1 MTTDNSK
8 PDKDEFAADDS
19 AADAPTQTTQEAED
33 EQDKEIW
40 DALDKQEESGE
51 PLAADDSAADD
62 VIDDDPAADDD
73 PGPDTDD
80 VWADATDAQRG
91 AFKASQERA
100 ERMEHAH
107 KSEVGRTKT
116 LRRQLS
122 DVTVQLDRA
131 AKNTPPKKDDVEDD
145 GDPADDKAEP
155 SAWDAL
161 ATEYPEVAGP
171 VNERLSKIED
181 AQAKKDREDELEAAD
196 AKEAHTQ
203 TVIEQ
208 TDLLA
213 EKHKDWLEVATTPE
227 FATWLDDQP
236 RSIRDVAAVNAK
248 EIVDATGAGDV
259 ITRYKASRSDQGD
272 DSDGPDESQDTT
284 DTSLAARR
292 KRQLESGRSSRPKG
306 PGTIVS
312 GIPED
317 GSDEEI
323 WAGFDKMDA
332 RESAKA

>member
-1 MTTDNSK
+1 MTDPDTSK
-8 PDKDEFAADDS
+8 PDKDEFAADD
-19 AADAPTQTTQEAED
+19 AADAPTQTMQEAED
-33 EQDKEIW
+33 AQDQKIW
-40 DALDKQEESGE
+40 DALDNQEETGE
-51 PLAADDSAADD
+51 PLAAEE
-62 VIDDDPAADDD
+62 PAAEEPADE
-73 PGPDTDD
+73 PAAEPDD
-80 VWADATDAQRG
+80 VWAGATDAQRD
-91 AFKASQERA
+91 AFKASQDRA
-100 ERMEHAH
+100 EHMEHAH

-131 AKNTPPKKDDVEDD
+131 AQAAPPKKDDVESD
-145 GDPADDKAEP
+145 GDSADDNAEP

-181 AQAKKDREDELEAAD
+181 AQKKVDREAELEAAD

-203 TVIEQ
+203 AVIEQ
-208 TDLLA
+208 TALLK
-213 EKHKDWLEVATTPE
+213 ESHSDWQEVATTPE
-227 FATWLDDQP
+227 FAGWLDDQP
-236 RSIRDVAAVNAK
+236 RSIRDVAIENAK

-259 ITRYKASRSDQGD
+259 IARYKASRSDQSK

-284 DTSLAARR
+284 DNSLAARR
-292 KRQLESGRSSRPKG
+292 QRQLDSSRGARPKG
-306 PGTIVS
+306 PGTVVS

-323 WAGFDKMDA
+323 WAGFDRKEA
-332 RESAKA
+332 QESAKA